1 MKIRR
6 IDWRN
11 FGSYGNNTQTV
22 SFDQSQ
28 GNFYLVVGS
37 NGAGKS
43 TMSDV
48 IKFGLYGKV
57 DNKKM
62 KDLPNRFNSSLYVKI
77 EVEKNPTT
85 VAVVERGIAPNFFRL
100 YINGVEYDQAGK
112 KNMQDFLEEE
122 ILGVPYYVFNNMVS
136 LSINNFKSFINMG
149 VHDKRMIIDRLFGLE
164 VLGAVKWKVR
174 YQIKSMKDE
183 IDMIDRELSVL
194 ENNIK
199 SSERELQMLNEKLK
213 TAGEEK
219 KKALIAKIKSLQE
232 FISKADQQV
241 ALLEEKSEE
250 IEQKI
255 KECEHLISEQR
266 GVERQ
271 TQTKISLYER
281 GKCPTCEGDL
291 TSDHHRHVLEENTKK
306 NQESKEAIQK
316 INESLT
322 GLVNRKKK
330 IGSVYREL
338 SQKKASAAA
347 QALNCSEEVKKLKE
361 DQEDSGQTQSLQN
374 IIDQSTGKK
383 EESILKKDKEER
395 KANFCKIIEDIF
407 GDKGVKVSALKKIV
421 PVLNIEIRKV
431 LQDLSMD
438 YRVSFNEEFEVEIQH
453 FGFKV
458 PSEQLSTGERKK
470 VDFAVLIALI
480 RLMKTKFAGLNLIY
494 LDEIFSS
501 IDSGGIHHI
510 LKVLH
515 KTCREL
521 NLNIFVINHSQ
532 LPTEIFDYRVEI
544 VKNTGFSNL
553 MIEKIA

>member
-136 LSINNFKSFINMG
+136 LSINDFKSFINMG

-306 NQESKEAIQK
+306 N
-316 INESLT
+316 
-322 GLVNRKKK
+322 
-330 IGSVYREL
+330 L
-338 SQKKASAAA
+338 S
-347 QALNCSEEVKKLKE
+347 
-361 DQEDSGQTQSLQN
+361 
-374 IIDQSTGKK
+374 
-383 EESILKKDKEER
+383 
-395 KANFCKIIEDIF
+395 
-407 GDKGVKVSALKKIV
+407 
-421 PVLNIEIRKV
+421 
-431 LQDLSMD
+431 
-438 YRVSFNEEFEVEIQH
+438 
-453 FGFKV
+453 
-458 PSEQLSTGERKK
+458 
-470 VDFAVLIALI
+470 
-480 RLMKTKFAGLNLIY
+480 
-494 LDEIFSS
+494 
-501 IDSGGIHHI
+501 
-510 LKVLH
+510 
-515 KTCREL
+515 
-521 NLNIFVINHSQ
+521 
-532 LPTEIFDYRVEI
+532 
-544 VKNTGFSNL
+544 
-553 MIEKIA
+553 